1 MKITKFELKEMICEA
16 LREELSY
23 KTSRKKCRL
32 KESFD
37 CLAEDTA
44 QQIANILNEYGYT
57 GIDAEDVADALEP
70 LLSSFDDNEVLDV
83 SASEVDDLARDVYVD
98 DAFDTAYQA
107 DGNTIGNN
115 VAQLV
120 VDVLEYEYPD
130 YDLGKVPDRVL
141 DALRNMLEDG
151 LL

>member
-1 MKITKFELKEMICEA
+1 MKKSELRQMIREM
-16 LREELSY
+16 LKEELSY
-23 KTSRKKCRL
+23 KSRVNSRRL

-37 CLAEDTA
+37 YLEKDTA
-44 QQIANILNEYGYT
+44 QQIADILDEYGYT

-70 LLSSFDDNEVLDV
+70 LLSSFDEEEILDV
-83 SASEVDDLARDVYVD
+83 SSSEVDDLARDVYVD
-98 DAFDTAYQA
+98 DAFDAAYQA
-107 DGNTIGNN
+107 DGNSVGSN

-120 VDVLEYEYPD
+120 VDVLEHEYPD

-141 DALRNMLEDG
+141 DALRNMLQDG